1 MDEAQG
7 RKHMAKVDL
16 QIGRAVSARAEVHIS
31 SGGLIAIGA
40 LVSSIILSVAPL
52 VWAAR
57 RRPY

>member
-1 MDEAQG
+1 MDETEG
-7 RKHMAKVDL
+7 RKHLAKVDL
-16 QIGRAVSARAEVHIS
+16 QLGQHVSARAELQIS
-31 SGGLIAIGA
+31 SSGLMAVGA